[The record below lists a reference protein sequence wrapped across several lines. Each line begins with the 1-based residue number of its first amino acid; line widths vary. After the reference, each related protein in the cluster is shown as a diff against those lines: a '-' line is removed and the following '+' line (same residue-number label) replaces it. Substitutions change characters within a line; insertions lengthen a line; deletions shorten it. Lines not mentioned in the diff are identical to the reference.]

1 MTSRTRSLPPLV
13 RLLTLCLFALLLLMD
28 IGCVSQRAYEQI
40 RAETREHTQ
49 ALAVIQEDVKG
60 LDQLIAEL
68 QAANRHEDAV
78 TGELRATIQ
87 REEEQLP
94 VMRQEAEERLSSL
107 KTQVAS
113 LLDQSWHLARKISDI
128 RSDSAS
134 LKAMAAEYKQEVELA
149 QTHAS
154 ALVVSH
160 PASPP
165 IANRDLTDEEEPLP
179 PAMLPAEEKGPP
191 QVVQAVSPTS
201 DPILNTPTSPAAP
214 PPATTVEPP
223 TVADES
229 WIDMIAGWLLAF
241 WNWLLS

>member
-13 RLLTLCLFALLLLMD
+13 RLLTLCLFAGLFLMD
-28 IGCVSQRAYEQI
+28 IGCVSQRVYDQI
-40 RAETREHTQ
+40 KAETREHTQ
-49 ALAVIQEDVKG
+49 ALATVQEDVRG

-94 VMRQEAEERLSSL
+94 IMRQEAEGRLSSL

-134 LKAMAAEYKQEVELA
+134 LKAMAAEYKQEMELA
-149 QTHAS
+149 QAHAS
-154 ALVVSH
+154 PLVVSH

-165 IANRDLTDEEEPLP
+165 IASRDLTEEEEPLT
-179 PAMLPAEEKGPP
+179 PAMLPTEEPEPP
-191 QVVQAVSPTS
+191 QVAQAVSPAP
-201 DPILNTPTSPAAP
+201 DLTPTTPITPATP
-214 PPATTVEPP
+214 PPATTVAPP
-223 TVADES
+223 TATDES